1 MIRIFDPRD
10 KMSRFWRLNEGSYII
25 GRSSECDLHVN
36 DDTISRKHARL
47 DVAADESATITDLNS
62 HNGIVING
70 KLIEETA
77 GLNHNDTIELGQ
89 VVLKFVTSENSA
101 EIIEKVRF
109 KEDQGL
115 TSVTMVPMEKALKSP
130 LPSIAEDP
138 SVFNCFF
145 EFGKMLIKP
154 GENKEVFENSLR
166 LLKGVIPHER
176 AAIFNLTED
185 KDKITLSACSSIK
198 RSGSDSFSIS
208 RTILN
213 DLLERK
219 EAVLV
224 SDAQVD
230 LRYAEQQSIIS
241 SGIKSAMAVP
251 LYEEGEVFGVLY
263 TDTSDPKNRYSED
276 HLRIMA
282 TFGNMLAAKISNNIL
297 LEDKRTKEILEAELA
312 VASQIQQQLLPKSIP
327 VVEDYAL
334 QAYQSQCK
342 QVGGDLYDISELE
355 DGRILILLADVSGK
369 GIGAALL
376 ASNILASFRTLYNLK
391 KIDMLE
397 GTSEISKQ
405 LLDSTRPGDFATLF
419 IGILDPRSHSMR
431 YVNAG
436 HNPPLVIRRNGDSE
450 YMEASGIPIGMMDLN
465 TWKEETVKLEPGE
478 FIFIFTDGIP
488 EAMNRRGDQF
498 GDEKLE
504 KFVID
509 NREKSPGVLL
519 KAMMREVDSFIEDF
533 SRSDDITAIILR
545 RNNEQKS

>member
-10 KMSRFWRLNEGSYII
+10 KMSRFWRLNEGTYII
-25 GRSSECDLHVN
+25 GRNADCDLHIN

-47 DVAADESATITDLNS
+47 EISVDDTAVITDLGS
-62 HNGIVING
+62 HNGIVVNG
-70 KLIEETA
+70 IAVENSAKLV
-77 GLNHNDTIELGQ
+77 NDDTIELGQ
-89 VVLKFVTSENSA
+89 VVLKFVASENSA
-101 EIIEKVRF
+101 GIRDTVRF

-115 TSVTMVPMEKALKSP
+115 TSVTMFPMDKALKT
-130 LPSIAEDP
+130 LPSNIFESP
-138 SVFNCFF
+138 GMFNSFF

-154 GENKEVFENSLR
+154 GDNDEVFKKSLA
-166 LLKGVIPHER
+166 LLRNVIPLER
-176 AAIFNLTED
+176 AAIFNLAEG
-185 KDKITLSACSSIK
+185 KDNITLSAYSSTNK
-198 RSGSDSFSIS
+198 SSSDSFSIS
-208 RTILN
+208 RTILT

-224 SDAQVD
+224 SDALVD
-230 LRYAEQQSIIS
+230 MRYAEQQSIIS

-263 TDTSDPKNRYSED
+263 TDTSDPKNRYSEN
-276 HLRIMA
+276 HLRLMA

-297 LEDKRTKEILEAELA
+297 LEDKRAKEILETELG

-327 VVEDYAL
+327 VVEDYEL

-376 ASNILASFRTLYNLK
+376 ASNILAAFRTFYNLK

-397 GTSEISKQ
+397 GISEISRQ

-431 YVNAG
+431 YINAG
-436 HNPPLVIRRNGDSE
+436 HNPPLVVRKNGVPE
-450 YMEASGIPIGMMDLN
+450 YLEASGIPIGMMDLN
-465 TWKEETVKLEPGE
+465 TWKEESIKMEPGE

-488 EAMNRRGDQF
+488 EAMNRHGDQF
-498 GDEKLE
+498 GDERLE
-504 KFVID
+504 KFVLD
-509 NREKSPGVLL
+509 NRDKPAGVLL
-519 KAMMREVDSFIEDF
+519 KSMMSEVDSFIEDY
-533 SRSDDITAIILR
+533 SRSDDITAIIMR
-545 RNNEQKS
+545 RNK

>member
-10 KMSRFWRLNEGSYII
+10 KMSRFWRLNEGTYII
-25 GRSSECDLHVN
+25 GRSADCDLHIN

-47 DVAADESATITDLNS
+47 DISADDSAEISDLGS
-62 HNGIVING
+62 HNGVVING
-70 KLIEETA
+70 ITVEDRAKLV
-77 GLNHNDTIELGQ
+77 NNDTIELGQ
-89 VVLKFVTSENSA
+89 VVLKFVSSENSA
-101 EIIEKVRF
+101 GNKDTVRF

-115 TSVTMVPMEKALKSP
+115 TSVTMLPMDKALKS
-130 LPSIAEDP
+130 LPSNIAENP
-138 SVFNCFF
+138 RVFNCFF

-154 GENKEVFENSLR
+154 GENNEVFENSLR
-166 LLKGVIPHER
+166 LLKDVIPLER

-185 KDKITLSACSSIK
+185 KDKITLSAYSSTNK
-198 RSGSDSFSIS
+198 SSSDSFSIS
-208 RTILN
+208 RTILS

-230 LRYAEQQSIIS
+230 MRYAEQQSIIS

-263 TDTSDPKNRYSED
+263 TDTSDPKNRYSEN
-276 HLRIMA
+276 HLRLMA

-297 LEDKRTKEILEAELA
+297 LEDKRAKEILEAELA

-327 VVEDYAL
+327 VVENYAI

-355 DGRILILLADVSGK
+355 DGRILVLLADVSGK

-397 GTSEISKQ
+397 GTSEISKR
-405 LLDSTRPGDFATLF
+405 LLDSTRPRDFATLF
-419 IGILDPRSHSMR
+419 IGILDPHSHSMR

-436 HNPPLVIRRNGDSE
+436 HNPPLVIRRNGDPE
-450 YMEASGIPIGMMDLN
+450 YLEASGIPIGMMDLN
-465 TWKEETVKLEPGE
+465 TWKEESITIEPGE

-498 GDEKLE
+498 GDERLE
-504 KFVID
+504 KFVLD
-509 NREKSPGVLL
+509 NREKTPGILL
-519 KAMMREVDSFIEDF
+519 KTMMNEVDKFIEDYT
-533 SRSDDITAIILR
+533 RSDDITAIILR
-545 RNNEQKS
+545 RNGEQEG

>member
-10 KMSRFWRLNEGSYII
+10 KMSRFWRLNEGTYII
-25 GRSSECDLHVN
+25 GRNADCDLHIN

-47 DVAADESATITDLNS
+47 EISVDDTAVITDLGS
-62 HNGIVING
+62 HNGIVVNG
-70 KLIEETA
+70 IAVENSAKLV
-77 GLNHNDTIELGQ
+77 NDDTIELGQ
-89 VVLKFVTSENSA
+89 VVLKFVASENSA
-101 EIIEKVRF
+101 GIRDTVRF

-115 TSVTMVPMEKALKSP
+115 TSVTMFPMDKALKT
-130 LPSIAEDP
+130 LPSNIFESP
-138 SVFNCFF
+138 GMFNSFF

-154 GENKEVFENSLR
+154 GDNDEVFKKSLA
-166 LLKGVIPHER
+166 LLRNVIPLER
-176 AAIFNLTED
+176 AAIFNLAEG
-185 KDKITLSACSSIK
+185 KDNITLSAYSSTNK
-198 RSGSDSFSIS
+198 SSSDSFSIS
-208 RTILN
+208 RTILT

-224 SDAQVD
+224 SDALVD
-230 LRYAEQQSIIS
+230 MRYAEQQSIIS

-263 TDTSDPKNRYSED
+263 TDTSDPKNRYSEN
-276 HLRIMA
+276 HLRLMA

-297 LEDKRTKEILEAELA
+297 LEERRAKEILEAELA

-327 VVEDYAL
+327 VVEDYEL

-376 ASNILASFRTLYNLK
+376 ASNILAAFRTFYNLK

-397 GTSEISKQ
+397 GISEISRQ

-431 YVNAG
+431 YINAG
-436 HNPPLVIRRNGDSE
+436 HNPPLVVRKNGVPE
-450 YMEASGIPIGMMDLN
+450 YLEASGIPIGMMDLN
-465 TWKEETVKLEPGE
+465 TWKEESIKMEPGE

-488 EAMNRRGDQF
+488 EAMNRHGDQF
-498 GDEKLE
+498 GDERLE
-504 KFVID
+504 KFVLD
-509 NREKSPGVLL
+509 NRDKPAGVLL
-519 KAMMREVDSFIEDF
+519 KSMMSEVDSFIEDY
-533 SRSDDITAIILR
+533 SRSDDITAIIMR
-545 RNNEQKS
+545 RNK

>member
-10 KMSRFWRLNEGSYII
+10 KMSRFWRLDEGTYFI
-25 GRSSECDLHVN
+25 GRSADCDLHIN

-47 DVAADESATITDLNS
+47 EISADDSATITDLNS

-89 VVLKFVTSENSA
+89 VVLKFVASENSA
-101 EIIEKVRF
+101 GIRDTV
-109 KEDQGL
+109 
-115 TSVTMVPMEKALKSP
+115 SVTRFPMEKALQS
-130 LPSIAEDP
+130 LPSNIAEDP
-138 SVFNCFF
+138 RVFNSLF

-154 GENKEVFENSLR
+154 GDNDEIFKKSLT
-166 LLKGVIPHER
+166 LLKGVIPLER
-176 AAIFNLTED
+176 AAIFNLAEG
-185 KDKITLSACSSIK
+185 KDNITLSAYSSTNK
-198 RSGSDSFSIS
+198 TSSDSFSLS

-224 SDAQVD
+224 SDAKVD
-230 LRYAEQQSIIS
+230 MRYAEQQSIIS

-297 LEDKRTKEILEAELA
+297 LEDKRAKEILEAELA
-312 VASQIQQQLLPKSIP
+312 VASQIQKQLLPKSIP
-327 VVEDYAL
+327 VAEDYEL

-391 KIDMLE
+391 KVDMLE
-397 GTSEISKQ
+397 GTSEISRQ

-431 YVNAG
+431 FINAG
-436 HNPPLVIRRNGDSE
+436 HNPPLVVRKNGIPE
-450 YMEASGIPIGMMDLN
+450 YLEASGIPIGMMDLN
-465 TWKEETVKLEPGE
+465 TWKEESIQLEPGE

-498 GDEKLE
+498 GDERLE
-504 KFVID
+504 KFVLR
-509 NREKSPGVLL
+509 NRDRTPGILL
-519 KAMMREVDSFIEDF
+519 KAMMKEIDDFIDDF

-545 RNNEQKS
+545 RSDGQES